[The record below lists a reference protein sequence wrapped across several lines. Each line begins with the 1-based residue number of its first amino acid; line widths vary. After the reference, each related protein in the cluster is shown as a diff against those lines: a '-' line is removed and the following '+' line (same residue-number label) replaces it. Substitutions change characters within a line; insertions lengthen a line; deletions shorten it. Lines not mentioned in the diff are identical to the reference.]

1 MQLFHKALNE
11 YGFMDMGFIGSNF
24 TWHKH
29 LTNYTVWEW
38 LNRAVA
44 TNSWFT
50 KFSNTKIYHLDVT
63 ILDHKPLWIVPE
75 VMDDKQQWPFCFE

>member
-1 MQLFHKALNE
+1 MQPFRKALDE
-11 YGFMDMGFIGSNF
+11 YGFMDMGFVGSKF

-29 LTNYTVWEW
+29 LTDYIVWEW
-38 LNRAVA
+38 LDRVVA

-63 ILDHKPLWIVPE
+63 ISDHKPLWIVPE
-75 VMDDKQQWPFCFE
+75 VMDGKQQWPFHF